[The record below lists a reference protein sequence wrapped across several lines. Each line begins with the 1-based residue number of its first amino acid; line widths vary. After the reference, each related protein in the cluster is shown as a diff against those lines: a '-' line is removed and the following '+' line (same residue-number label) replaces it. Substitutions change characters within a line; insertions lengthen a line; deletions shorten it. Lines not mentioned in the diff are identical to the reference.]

1 MIAPFRV
8 ILLAFVVFIRFDV
21 AVYSV
26 AISFFSDFVLLWS
39 FLLLLLAYYNTFSLD
54 FFRSFFG
61 HFQIGGGFV
70 DFILIFLLLPLRLP
84 LTGFKLG
91 VISLSFLLVLGF
103 GGEHSQELSNGFLA
117 PASFFFT
124 PLQSLP
130 LLLSAVFARSRSAVV
145 VISLSIFLRLRS
157 HFLKFI
163 LVFLVVVV
171 VAFESYDRYIYL
183 SNFYPSSYFWDLLF
197 TNRLSQ
203 WNLIN
208 FPSYPLGID
217 GAVSFI
223 NTVKFHNAFV
233 DFRVASG
240 CWFFPVFWL
249 FLVLSYLTIAPV
261 SVVLSFVFVQFF
273 WYNSTVVLFG
283 WFFLINYYQSLFLS
297 KMTSYSDE
305 FFPPES

>member
-1 MIAPFRV
+1 MVAPFRI
-8 ILLAFVVFIRFDV
+8 ILFAFIVFIRFDV
-21 AVYSV
+21 AVYSL

-39 FLLLLLAYYNTFSLD
+39 FLLFLLAYYNTFSLN

-70 DFILIFLLLPLRLP
+70 DFVLIFLLLPFRLP

-91 VISLSFLLVLGF
+91 VMSLSFLLIVGF
-103 GGEHSQELSNGFLA
+103 GGEHSQELSNAFLA
-117 PASFFFT
+117 PASFLFT
-124 PLQSLP
+124 PFQSLP
-130 LLLSAVFARSRSAVV
+130 LLLSAVFARSRSAVF

-157 HFLKFI
+157 RFLKFA

-171 VAFESYDRYIYL
+171 VAFESYDRYVYL

-203 WNLIN
+203 WNLNN
-208 FPSYPLGID
+208 FSSHPLGID
-217 GAVSFI
+217 GAVSVVGS
-223 NTVKFHNAFV
+223 VKFHNAFV
-233 DFRVASG
+233 DFRVISG
-240 CWFFPVFWL
+240 SFFLSIFWF
-249 FLVLSYLTIAPV
+249 FLVLSYLTIVPV

-273 WYNSTVVLFG
+273 WYNSTVILFG

-297 KMTSYSDE
+297 KMVSYSDE
-305 FFPPES
+305 FFPSET